1 MGIKQSWAPVKNSLL
16 LEELGG
22 AEPLFS
28 FESSTVGGLL
38 HSRLPTGLL
47 VCVEAAQ
54 AGGVSPLI

>member
-28 FESSTVGGLL
+28 FESSTVGGL
-38 HSRLPTGLL
+38 SQRLPTGLL